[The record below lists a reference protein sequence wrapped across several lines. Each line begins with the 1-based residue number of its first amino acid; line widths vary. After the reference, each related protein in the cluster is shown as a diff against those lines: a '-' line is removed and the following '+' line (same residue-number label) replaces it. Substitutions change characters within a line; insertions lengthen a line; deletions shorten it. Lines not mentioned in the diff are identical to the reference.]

1 MNMMTED
8 ATARLFLA
16 GLLLILMAQANATD
30 LSFFNET
37 PTGNKADITQQGR
50 SAATLQREELSL
62 SASCQQ
68 KDYANQA
75 DIIQLS
81 RENLAVV
88 SRYGTGI

>member
-1 MNMMTED
+1 MTED

>member
-1 MNMMTED
+1 MMTED

-68 KDYANQA
+68 KDSATQA

-81 RENLAVV
+81 WENLAVV

>member
-1 MNMMTED
+1 MMTED

-68 KDYANQA
+68 KDFANQA

>member
-1 MNMMTED
+1 MMTED

>member
-1 MNMMTED
+1 MMTED

-68 KDYANQA
+68 KDYYANQA